1 MFCWPSFISTSPL
14 WALNVSAKAFNKA
27 YACSL
32 SFEVADGNS
41 FFFLLSLAKFLCFLT
56 PGRAR
61 AVHKVG
67 MEGSR
72 GVQSADSAPPG
83 PILEEGNASIFPLG
97 IPMAGMR
104 LMFPTPCQG
113 AADQTRPWRRLECEG
128 LIKRKSK
135 LSIPSARARS
145 SGGPV
150 ERAAVR

>member
-1 MFCWPSFISTSPL
+1 MGILF
-14 WALNVSAKAFNKA
+14 
-27 YACSL
+27 
-32 SFEVADGNS
+32 
-41 FFFLLSLAKFLCFLT
+41 FFFLLSLPKFLCFLT

-61 AVHKVG
+61 AVHKEG

-104 LMFPTPCQG
+104 LMFPAPCQG
-113 AADQTRPWRRLECEG
+113 AADQTWPWRRLECEG

-145 SGGPV
+145 SGGPA